1 MSVAKWG
8 HRCKAQGLTS
18 EYNNWAQL
26 CDVGAGWGSSS
37 AVLES
42 LLSDVHMAMVHLWF
56 LSLED
61 IINLEVG
68 TLICLK
74 KSVLLFSASPG
85 F

>member
-1 MSVAKWG
+1 MSVAEWG
-8 HRCKAQGLTS
+8 HRWKAQGLTS
-18 EYNNWAQL
+18 EYSNWTQL

-42 LLSDVHMAMVHLWF
+42 ILSYVHMAMVHLWL

-61 IINLEVG
+61 IINLEVD

-74 KSVLLFSASPG
+74 KSVLLFSAPPR